1 MSIFENVKCDDTV
14 FAKLIT
20 EIANSKSKGQGSKS
34 SFPKELIMKCVEYV
48 ESTKNMTRAKFAE
61 RTGLS
66 YSTIQSWMNKF
77 GKSDIRNY
85 TPPASIAPIPV
96 TQMQSIFGD
105 KKPVS
110 VKEIVKDLP
119 SLFTPIPTEA
129 LKPVAKEKEKSN
141 ALIRTPD
148 GLEIELP
155 IAYLASFLK
164 TLKE

>member
-14 FAKLIT
+14 FAKLIK
-20 EIANSKSKGQGSKS
+20 EIADSKSKGSKKT
-34 SFPKELIMKCVEYV
+34 SFPKELIVKCVEYI
-48 ESTKNMTRAKFAE
+48 ENTKNMTRVKFAE
-61 RTGLS
+61 RTGVS
-66 YSTIQSWMNKF
+66 YSTVQSWVNKY
-77 GKSDIRNY
+77 GKPVKTY

-96 TQMQSIFGD
+96 TQIQSIFGNM
-105 KKPVS
+105 KPV
-110 VKEIVKDLP
+110 KEVVKDIFVPL
-119 SLFTPIPTEA
+119 LGTEA
-129 LKPVAKEKEKSN
+129 LKPVAAKEKEKAN